1 MSLTPVPS
9 SGATGQA
16 SRLAKRGRF
25 AKVSKGEELKE
36 TFSRLM
42 GGPVSGLRRLS
53 GGLNSQVYRLTGPD
67 GQSYAGKVY
76 FRHSNDTR
84 DRLTVEFDS
93 ISFLVKNGIDCVPQP
108 INADREKGIAV
119 YQYIEGRKL
128 SKGEIDDACL
138 DSAVSFLLKLKELRS
153 RPDSRWLPVASEAF
167 FSLAGIIENL
177 NQRSD
182 RLKGVKKK
190 GDVYG
195 SLSRFL
201 EEDFFPAFKQI
212 TLWTRSRL
220 SASNI
225 DIYSELPQIER
236 TLSPSDFG
244 FHNALMVETG
254 RMVWL
259 DFEYFGWDDPAK
271 TICDLL
277 LHPAMDLDQDAK
289 HRLVREIL
297 SGFKES
303 KNLLWRLET
312 VYPLFGLKWCLIL
325 LNEFLEEELE
335 RRGFAAKEALDRSE
349 TQWRQLGKAQC
360 MLEKVLSE
368 YEKFSY
374 F

>member
-1 MSLTPVPS
+1 M
-9 SGATGQA
+9 
-16 SRLAKRGRF
+16 
-25 AKVSKGEELKE
+25 KGEELKE

-76 FRHSNDTR
+76 FCHSNDTR
-84 DRLTVEFDS
+84 DRLAVEFDS

-108 INADREKGIAV
+108 NNADREKGNAV

-128 SKGEIDDACL
+128 SKEEIDDACL
-138 DSAVSFLLKLKELRS
+138 DLAIRFLVELKMLGS
-153 RPDSRWLPVASEAF
+153 RPGGKHLPLASEAF

-177 NQRSD
+177 NQRST
-182 RLKGVKKK
+182 RLRAVKQE
-190 GDVYG
+190 GDTYS
-195 SLSRFL
+195 SLRRFL
-201 EEDFFPAFKQI
+201 EKRFFPSFKEI
-212 TLWTRSRL
+212 TLWVQSRL
-220 SASNI
+220 GLGTLSL
-225 DIYSELPQIER
+225 DSELDWPER

-277 LHPAMDLDQDAK
+277 LHPAMDLEQEAK
-289 HRLVREIL
+289 SRLVRGIL
-297 SGFKES
+297 SGFKEIKDLS
-303 KNLLWRLET
+303 WRLET

-335 RRGFAAKEALDRSE
+335 RRGFAAREVLDRSE
-349 TQWRQLGKAQC
+349 IQWRQLGKAQG
-360 MLEKVLSE
+360 MLAKVLSE
-368 YEKFSY
+368 YEEFSY